1 MKNASLYYQKKYLV
15 IRKIQIHINVLT
27 NIPSSMHSNDMFLE
41 LEALG
46 EKRLDV
52 LYF

>member
-15 IRKIQIHINVLT
+15 IRKIQIHINVLK